1 MVGLVRAPESERV
14 NLGITLN
21 ARPADAYRARVS
33 KFPYNTPWP
42 GCERPIDQTEDAY
55 FVSFDTDEPVEI

>member
-1 MVGLVRAPESERV
+1 MLKIVRAPESERV

-42 GCERPIDQTEDAY
+42 GRTPDRPDGGRLFREL
-55 FVSFDTDEPVEI
+55 